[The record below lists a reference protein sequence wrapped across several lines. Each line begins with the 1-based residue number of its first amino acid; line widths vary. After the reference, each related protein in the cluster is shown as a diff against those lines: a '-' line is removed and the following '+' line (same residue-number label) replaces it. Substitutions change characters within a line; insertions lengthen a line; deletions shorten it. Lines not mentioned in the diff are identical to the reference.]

1 MTISQSSF
9 IPFVSTIFAAIIT
22 AFGVNAF
29 IRPEH
34 ALSMFEFDYPTSPDA
49 RQLIDYLMI
58 IYGVRDIFIGVALLS
73 ATFSGSRKVLGW
85 NLLGFAGAAF
95 ADGLVC
101 KMNGHG
107 ECNHWGYGSIV
118 AILGLLSAE
127 GF

>member
-1 MTISQSSF
+1 MAISQSSF
-9 IPFVSTIFAAIIT
+9 IPFLSTIFAAIGT

-34 ALSMFEFDYPTSPDA
+34 ALSMFEFDYPTSADA
-49 RQLIDYLMI
+49 KQLVDYLMI
-58 IYGVRDIFIGVALLS
+58 VYGVRDIFIGVALLS
-73 ATFSGSRKVLGW
+73 AVYSGNRKVLGW

-107 ECNHWGYGSIV
+107 EWNHWGYGSFV
-118 AILGLLSAE
+118 AILGLLSAG